1 MSLMGVGC
9 WGGAWCKRAERRK
22 LNDDSGVSLSEEVKS
37 QLRCGLVL
45 QILRRRGV
53 DDRGRVE

>member
-1 MSLMGVGC
+1 MGLMSVRC
-9 WGGAWCKRAERRK
+9 WGGAWCERAQRRK
-22 LNDDSGVSLSEEVKS
+22 LDDDSGVSLRKEVKS